1 MNIRSCFTFFW
12 YCVAI
17 ALIERFDSEL
27 ADFHR
32 VINSVTFF
40 TQKNV
45 LILHPGNGVHHLH
58 LLQHCQ
64 LWVLAWVTWE
74 SMLGLSPRLSVIFN
88 SLALCFWQLQQHQWC
103 LCQSFVFRL
112 KFFAS
117 AKSSLKRA
125 QRNNIFAPTN
135 FGCFSS
141 SAALAFAL
149 TFTEKTFCKFWL
161 FKQNF
166 SKIQPIAHIL
176 WSIQRVPVAFTGRT
190 PALYIRTF
198 SSSLLRAII
207 ARNHL
212 LFFKIIS
219 NFEHFCPNF

>member
-1 MNIRSCFTFFW
+1 
-12 YCVAI
+12 
-17 ALIERFDSEL
+17 
-27 ADFHR
+27 
-32 VINSVTFF
+32 
-40 TQKNV
+40 
-45 LILHPGNGVHHLH
+45 
-58 LLQHCQ
+58 
-64 LWVLAWVTWE
+64 
-74 SMLGLSPRLSVIFN
+74 MLGLSPRLSVIFN
-88 SLALCFWQLQQHQWC
+88 SLALCFWQPQQHQRC

-117 AKSSLKRA
+117 AKTSLKRA
-125 QRNNIFAPTN
+125 QRNNIFASTN

-149 TFTEKTFCKFWL
+149 TFAEKTFRKFWL

-176 WSIQRVPVAFTGRT
+176 WSIQRVPIAFTGRT

-219 NFEHFCPNF
+219 NFEHFCPNFQIFCCFLPFLAFFCIFLPFFWKIERMPSLSVIAPIHFELTFQNTE